1 MAISKPSGGVAADG
15 GVAAGIGATPRSARA
30 VAQGLGGKGRA
41 YKGTGEGG
49 CAVRVGSCL
58 AGNRI
63 GSKPSPDVFRLIHSH
78 PPVTMASTS

>member
-1 MAISKPSGGVAADG
+1 MRFPQSRASVMSSCQTMAISKPSGGVTAGG

-49 CAVRVGSCL
+49 CAVLGSVP
-58 AGNRI
+58 A
-63 GSKPSPDVFRLIHSH
+63 
-78 PPVTMASTS
+78 